1 MPAVRAAQH
10 HHNDA
15 VFRRESFLCRVV
27 GCDIG
32 LSSVTNSPRLSAG
45 GACPS
50 TADSD
55 IPCRVHGSPPR
66 LPPLGCAA
74 APLLE
79 RRVLPRLP
87 GPIHRAPVRAHD
99 FTAQDVFDWCDPDPL
114 GPGVVT
120 SRKSESPISQ
130 LEHPCR
136 PRLQLPAGQGDGTP
150 PQARLRRSPRTLRL
164 ATPTRGPDEDRMP
177 LTRSL
182 QPTCCQRAPLVPTYS
197 RARGS
202 HLPDLPAGTQP
213 FPNTNVLTSDCVP
226 RFGAR

>member
-27 GCDIG
+27 GCDIR

-120 SRKSESPISQ
+120 SRKVNPRFRNWNTRAAHAYSFPPVKVMGRRRRLASAVPPGPCVLRRQPEDPTKTGCLSPGRCNQ
-130 LEHPCR
+130 LVVNEHPWC
-136 PRLQLPAGQGDGTP
+136 PPTP
-150 PQARLRRSPRTLRL
+150 EREALTSLTSPRAPSLS
-164 ATPTRGPDEDRMP
+164 PTRM
-177 LTRSL
+177 
-182 QPTCCQRAPLVPTYS
+182 C
-197 RARGS
+197 
-202 HLPDLPAGTQP
+202 
-213 FPNTNVLTSDCVP
+213 
-226 RFGAR
+226 